1 MSNKPEDNLELLAN
15 LAQLLSFYILLNDN
29 TAEKLDN
36 ISQRLERLEEL
47 INRLTVVNL
56 HDTH

>member
-1 MSNKPEDNLELLAN
+1 MSNTSELLAN

>member
-1 MSNKPEDNLELLAN
+1 MSNTPEDNLELLAN
-15 LAQLLSFYILLNDN
+15 FDINN
-29 TAEKLDN
+29 TAEKFDN

>member
-1 MSNKPEDNLELLAN
+1 MSNTPEDNLELLAN

-36 ISQRLERLEEL
+36 ISQRLERLEVL
-47 INRLTVVNL
+47 LTKN
-56 HDTH
+56 DPIS

>member
-1 MSNKPEDNLELLAN
+1 MSDIAPDNNK
-15 LAQLLSFYILLNDN
+15 
-29 TAEKLDN
+29 TAEKL
-36 ISQRLERLEEL
+36 SQRLKRLEEL